1 MKCQDVRRAL
11 SLLVDGQL
19 ALTEWAIVQGHLLEC
34 AECRKEVDRLHALAG
49 VRARAKHRRATVAT
63 LVAMAVVLVVA
74 AGSGFYIYQWSVP
87 DFPPWGSTPAPP
99 QTAAPTRPVPEPAE
113 PVAPLPAPTPRPSP
127 PLPARSKA
135 AVEATP
141 WGTAPPMATAP
152 PTTESVPRP
161 AATGEVL
168 TEDRMPTTQAR
179 PPAVLNAPPDAE
191 AMPTQAPSRPVPR
204 SRP

>member
-1 MKCQDVRRAL
+1 MKCQDVRRTL

-19 ALTEWAIVQGHLLEC
+19 ALTEWAIIEAHLLGC
-34 AECRKEVDRLHALAG
+34 AECRKEADRLHILAG

-63 LVAMAVVLVVA
+63 LAAMAVLLAVA
-74 AGSGFYIYQWSVP
+74 AGGGFYIYQGSLP

-99 QTAAPTRPVPEPAE
+99 RTVTPTAPVPVLAE
-113 PVAPLPAPTPRPSP
+113 PVAPAPAPVPRPSP

-135 AVEATP
+135 AVEAAP
-141 WGTAPPMATAP
+141 WGTAPPTA
-152 PTTESVPRP
+152 ESVPRAPRP
-161 AATGEVL
+161 AVTAEAPP
-168 TEDRMPTTQAR
+168 EDRMPTTQAR

>member
-1 MKCQDVRRAL
+1 MKCQDVRRTL
-11 SLLVDGQL
+11 PPLVDGQL
-19 ALTEWAIVQGHLLEC
+19 ALTEWAIIQAHLLGC
-34 AECRKEVDRLHALAG
+34 AECREEADRLHILAG

-63 LVAMAVVLVVA
+63 LAAMAVLLAVA
-74 AGSGFYIYQWSVP
+74 AGSGLYIYQGSLP

-99 QTAAPTRPVPEPAE
+99 RTVTPTAPAE
-113 PVAPLPAPTPRPSP
+113 PVAPAPAPVPRPSP

-135 AVEATP
+135 AVEAAP
-141 WGTAPPMATAP
+141 WGTAPPTA
-152 PTTESVPRP
+152 ESVPRAP
-161 AATGEVL
+161 RSAATAEAPP
-168 TEDRMPTTQAR
+168 EDRMPTTQAR

>member
-1 MKCQDVRRAL
+1 MKCQDVRRTL

-19 ALTEWAIVQGHLLEC
+19 ALTEWAIIQAHLLGC
-34 AECRKEVDRLHALAG
+34 AECRKEIDRLHILAG

-63 LVAMAVVLVVA
+63 LAAMAVLLAVA
-74 AGSGFYIYQWSVP
+74 AGGGLYIYQGSLP

-99 QTAAPTRPVPEPAE
+99 RTVTPTAPAE
-113 PVAPLPAPTPRPSP
+113 PVAPVAAPVPRPSP

-135 AVEATP
+135 AVEAAP
-141 WGTAPPMATAP
+141 WGTAPPTA
-152 PTTESVPRP
+152 ESVPRAPRP
-161 AATGEVL
+161 AATAEAPP
-168 TEDRMPTTQAR
+168 EDRMPTTQAR